1 MTRALVRS
9 IPVAQT
15 LPMRVRGPASR
26 RRLATIMFVDMV
38 ASTEVAAA
46 IGDRRWRELLQRY
59 HQIIRSALK
68 SHHGRQVDATGDG
81 VFAIFEQPV
90 WAVNCACALTDKLHE
105 VGIEVRAGV
114 HAGEVELMGRKVG
127 GIAVH
132 IGARIAAL
140 AGPGEV
146 LLSGTV
152 RDLVVGTELQYVD
165 RGVHPLRGVPGQ
177 WRVFGVAWPSA
188 VPLHRDVRMPDK
200 SHVRL
205 GSRPVVAGVAGG
217 ILLVAMVIGV
227 VFIIRAVTAPP
238 LMPAGPSIARID
250 VGRATFDTAIAV
262 HGQPSQ
268 MAIGD
273 SIWIIDDSSHTL
285 LRVDL
290 NTGELLHSS
299 PVDGTPTGIA
309 FGDGSVWVSS
319 GPTGSVIRFDA
330 RTGDRQRSIR
340 VPSGVSG
347 MAYGAGSLWVADPL
361 HDKVLRIDPVT
372 NSVVAT
378 RSVGREPEV
387 VAVGPS
393 GVWVLNALDNS
404 LSRIDPASNVVSPP
418 IALQATATA
427 VAVSADAIWLASTPG
442 SITRIDPRTS
452 QTVETLVV
460 GGGPVAIAVAGG
472 AVWVANYAASEVE
485 RIDLVSSTVT
495 SHLKVRG
502 HPSAL
507 ASRDDSVWV
516 VVSL

>member
-1 MTRALVRS
+1 VTS
-9 IPVAQT
+9 
-15 LPMRVRGPASR
+15 SR
-26 RRLATIMFVDMV
+26 
-38 ASTEVAAA
+38 
-46 IGDRRWRELLQRY
+46 LL
-59 HQIIRSALK
+59 
-68 SHHGRQVDATGDG
+68 
-81 VFAIFEQPV
+81 
-90 WAVNCACALTDKLHE
+90 
-105 VGIEVRAGV
+105 
-114 HAGEVELMGRKVG
+114 
-127 GIAVH
+127 
-132 IGARIAAL
+132 
-140 AGPGEV
+140 
-146 LLSGTV
+146 GTV
-152 RDLVVGTELQYVD
+152 RMKERGRVG
-165 RGVHPLRGVPGQ
+165 PGT
-177 WRVFGVAWPSA
+177 R
-188 VPLHRDVRMPDK
+188 R
-200 SHVRL
+200 
-205 GSRPVVAGVAGG
+205 VVAVVLGG

-361 HDKVLRIDPVT
+361 HDRVLRIDPVT

-387 VAVGPS
+387 VAVGAG
-393 GVWVLNALDNS
+393 GVCVLNALDNS

-485 RIDLVSSTVT
+485 RIDLVSYTVT
-495 SHLKVRG
+495 SHLNVPAPPAPLPWRLVTIPSGWWCLFERGDTHTTPSNSGVLDGHVVERRSDHRLVIRVRHHSMRHYLHVILFDERHICDQFFG
-502 HPSAL
+502 HVLIELRPAASAEAGKKSETTGKAVFDVGNL
-507 ASRDDSVWV
+507 DIAVTPGAQLIARRAHQ
-516 VVSL
+516 